1 MNRIQVHLSMGAFN
15 RVGSM
20 LQQLGYFEV
29 RLICKCMPCCST
41 VVYEYIIMY
50 ICIYVYM
57 RVCVC
62 VCVCMRVCVCVSCIV
77 YYMLF

>member
-29 RLICKCMPCCST
+29 RLICKCMPCCSIR
-41 VVYEYIIMY
+41 VYIIMY
-50 ICIYVYM
+50 ICVYA
-57 RVCVC
+57 C
-62 VCVCMRVCVCVSCIV
+62 VCVCVSCVV